1 MDERWADAG
10 ESDRVR
16 DAAHL
21 GGARNRHVED
31 WISAE

>member
-1 MDERWADAG
+1 MGERWADVG
-10 ESDRVR
+10 ESDRIR
-16 DAAHL
+16 DAERL